1 MKRSSSRV
9 LSLPEIS
16 NEEYFDIFKK
26 IFNKDLV
33 SGDRP
38 KLPTRLIDTQQKK
51 INPRY
56 KDTNRSIQKLKLS
69 EKEIDPYLNR
79 SVLLVL

>member
-38 KLPTRLIDTQQKK
+38 KSPTRLIDTQQKK